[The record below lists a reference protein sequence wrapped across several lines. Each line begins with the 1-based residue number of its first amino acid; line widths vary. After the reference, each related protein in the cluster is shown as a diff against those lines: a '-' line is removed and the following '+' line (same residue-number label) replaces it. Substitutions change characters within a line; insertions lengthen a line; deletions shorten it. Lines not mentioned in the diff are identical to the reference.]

1 MVGYVV
7 TEEDTPPEKKE
18 RRKKKVTAPPP
29 HSVVCVAACSL
40 VVQSTSPDRK
50 RPGFDSQQ
58 IVALPTEQF
67 LLQVTWFR
75 YTGIESWASNMMSG

>member
-1 MVGYVV
+1 MVEIRVKV
-7 TEEDTPPEKKE
+7 EE
-18 RRKKKVTAPPP
+18 KKKVTAPPP